1 MATKSPFDVGTRLE
15 KTGAA
20 DEMSCQGGATVG
32 HAQDDR
38 AARARR
44 LEQVIRDFYAACN
57 AGDLDALAALFT
69 PDAVHYFPAGMYGSS
84 EPYRGGR
91 TIAELW
97 ARLVTSFGSRVYLD
111 AVFSDPDQH
120 QAATEWTVERVGTG
134 AVIRGSEIYRFDPST
149 GLIAE
154 VRLYIAAPPMP
165 DVQRAELGGFP
176 YAERGYAA
184 SS

>member
-1 MATKSPFDVGTRLE
+1 M
-15 KTGAA
+15 
-20 DEMSCQGGATVG
+20 G

>member
-1 MATKSPFDVGTRLE
+1 MGS
-15 KTGAA
+15 
-20 DEMSCQGGATVG
+20 
-32 HAQDDR
+32 AQDDR

-44 LEQVIRDFYAACN
+44 LEQTIRDFYAACN

-69 PDAVHYFPAGMYGSS
+69 PDAVHYFPGGMYGSS

-91 TIAELW
+91 AIAEPW
-97 ARLVTSFGSRVYLD
+97 ARLVKSFGSRVYLD
-111 AVFSDPDQH
+111 AVFSDPGQH
-120 QAATEWTVERVGTG
+120 LAATEWTIVRVGTG
-134 AVIRGSEIYRFDPST
+134 AVIRGSEIYRFDPAT

-154 VRLYIAAPPMP
+154 VRLYIAAPPVP
-165 DVQRAELGGFP
+165 DVQRTGLGGFP

>member
-1 MATKSPFDVGTRLE
+1 MGN
-15 KTGAA
+15 
-20 DEMSCQGGATVG
+20 
-32 HAQDDR
+32 AQDDR
-38 AARARR
+38 AAAARR
-44 LEQVIRDFYAACN
+44 LEQTIRDFYAACN

-91 TIAELW
+91 TIAGLW
-97 ARLVTSFGSRVYLD
+97 ARLVKSFGSRVYLD
-111 AVFSDPDQH
+111 AVFADPGRH
-120 QAATEWTVERVGTG
+120 LAATEWTVAREGTG
-134 AVIRGSEIYRFDPST
+134 AVIRGSEIYRFDPAT

-154 VRLYIAAPPMP
+154 VRLYVAAPPAP

-184 SS
+184 SN